1 MSIGKWSVDNPVLLN
16 ILMVAIIILGGF
28 SITRLPR
35 EQFSEVPFF
44 WVTILVPYPGVSAA
58 DVEKSITVPIENEMD
73 GLTKIKQISSLT
85 REGIS
90 YVQVEF
96 DDGISKEQFAR
107 LYQEVQTRFNKVVLP
122 EGILDPEIDDFSSS
136 DFLPVI
142 EVFLY
147 GTGDKVKLNKSALRL
162 KELLLSV
169 PEVEQVTLTGDRN
182 RQFRIEVDQ
191 RRIEARG
198 ISLNDISRTIQNR
211 VGSIPG
217 GTLETPSRE
226 YLVRTFGEIDNV
238 NELAQLIIRR
248 NADGSIIRLGDM
260 AACHDTLDP
269 KAALVRYNGKQAISL
284 QISKVVG
291 GNSIDVVDKVKE
303 VVEQYRTDLPED
315 YEISFFNDSTIR
327 IRSSISVLVTNAI
340 SGFILLVIILWLF
353 LGVKNAFIAALG
365 IPVAFSMTF
374 IILELLGETLNSNS
388 LFGLVLVLGLVVDHA
403 IVIVENSYRLQA
415 TGLSKRKAAIAA
427 TDEVV
432 WPVFSATLTTIAA
445 FLPLMIL
452 PGILGRFFRVI
463 PLVVSI
469 ALVVST
475 IEAFTFLP
483 LHFVE
488 WGSQHS
494 KKGSWFSHIE
504 KWFSIVFIK
513 LLSVKYYVVSGAF
526 VLSIVIFSL
535 LGQIRQ
541 DLFSGEDYTYFFIDI
556 ELPVG
561 TPRTKT
567 NTFVNRFEEII
578 LATAEKGE
586 VKSVSTVIGR
596 SSAGGPLV
604 TQNNVAQITVD
615 LYELNAGRTRPIS
628 AVIDEIKNEC
638 STIPGAESVRF
649 RRVRGGPPVDPP
661 VSIRFFGD
669 NYEDLQAIAGK
680 MKNKLQQYPELYNI
694 KDNLE
699 KGTPELRV
707 VVDQEKAVKYG
718 LTSSII
724 GLYLRAGFDG
734 FIATRIF
741 DDNENIDVIVQYR
754 GGDITSV
761 NQMMQMKIP
770 TPKGDQISLSALCSV
785 QEEPVISTIKRVE
798 GKREVTIT
806 AEAWDK
812 KNIRTINKE
821 CQDVYEWEIKPT
833 YRNIEFKAGGE
844 FAEFSNILFQILR
857 LFLIGLFIIY
867 LLLGS
872 QFKSYIQPFLILITL
887 PFTFAGVV
895 LFLIISGTPFS
906 TTVLYAGVALAG
918 VAVNDSIVLISF
930 MNDRKKQGTPIY
942 EAIVQSVQIRLRPI
956 VLTSVTTIAGL
967 LPTALG
973 IGGYSIVWGPMAS
986 TIIFG
991 LMVST
996 ITALVIIPL
1005 LYAVIEDFRNNVQL
1019 KR

>member
-1 MSIGKWSVDNPVLLN
+1 
-16 ILMVAIIILGGF
+16 
-28 SITRLPR
+28 
-35 EQFSEVPFF
+35 
-44 WVTILVPYPGVSAA
+44 
-58 DVEKSITVPIENEMD
+58 
-73 GLTKIKQISSLT
+73 
-85 REGIS
+85 
-90 YVQVEF
+90 
-96 DDGISKEQFAR
+96 
-107 LYQEVQTRFNKVVLP
+107 
-122 EGILDPEIDDFSSS
+122 
-136 DFLPVI
+136 
-142 EVFLY
+142 
-147 GTGDKVKLNKSALRL
+147 
-162 KELLLSV
+162 
-169 PEVEQVTLTGDRN
+169 
-182 RQFRIEVDQ
+182 
-191 RRIEARG
+191 
-198 ISLNDISRTIQNR
+198 
-211 VGSIPG
+211 
-217 GTLETPSRE
+217 
-226 YLVRTFGEIDNV
+226 LVRTFFEIDNV
-238 NELAQLIIRR
+238 NELSQLIIRR
-248 NADGSIIRLGDM
+248 NSDGSVIRLGDM

-269 KAALVRYNGKQAISL
+269 KAAAVRYNGTQAISL
-284 QISKVVG
+284 QISKIVG
-291 GNSIDVVDKVKE
+291 GNSIDVVDKAKE
-303 VVEQYRTDLPED
+303 VVEQFRADLPEGFA
-315 YEISFFNDSTIR
+315 ISFFNDSTIR

-353 LGVKNAFIAALG
+353 LGVRNAFVAALG

-388 LFGLVLVLGLVVDHA
+388 LFGLVLVLGMIVDHA
-403 IVIVENSYRLQA
+403 IVIVENSYRLQ
-415 TGLSKRKAAIAA
+415 TSGLPKREAAIAA

-463 PLVVSI
+463 PLVVSV

-488 WGSQHS
+488 WGSQQN
-494 KKGSWFSHIE
+494 KPGSWFSIIE
-504 KWFSIVFIK
+504 KWFIGIFKK
-513 LLSVKYYVVSGAF
+513 LLKVKYYVVSGAF
-526 VLSIVIFSL
+526 VLAIAVISL
-535 LGQIRQ
+535 LGRVKQ

-561 TPRTKT
+561 TPKTKT
-567 NTFVNRFEEII
+567 NGFVRKFEEII
-578 LATAEKGE
+578 LMTAEKGE
-586 VKSVSTVIGR
+586 VKSVSSVIGR
-596 SSAGGPLV
+596 SSASGPLV

-628 AVIDEIKNEC
+628 NVMEEIQKAC
-638 STIPGAESVRF
+638 STVPGAESVRF
-649 RRVRGGPPVDPP
+649 RRVQGGPPVDPP
-661 VSIRFFGD
+661 ISIRFFGD
-669 NYEDLQAIAGK
+669 TYEDLQAIAGK

-707 VVDQEKAVKYG
+707 VVDQDKVVKYG
-718 LTSSII
+718 LTSSMV
-724 GLYLRAGFDG
+724 GMYLRAGFDG
-734 FIATRIF
+734 IVTTRIF

-754 GGDITSV
+754 GDDITSV

-770 TPKGDQISLSALCSV
+770 TPQGGQIPLSALSSV
-785 QEEPVISTIKRVE
+785 QEKPVISTIKRVE

-806 AEAWDK
+806 AEAWNK

-833 YRNIEFKAGGE
+833 YPNVEFKAGGE

-872 QFKSYIQPFLILITL
+872 QFKSYIQPFLILFTL
-887 PFTFAGVV
+887 PFAFAGII

-930 MNDRKKQGTPIY
+930 INGRIKNCIPIKD
-942 EAIVQSVQIRLRPI
+942 AIVQSVQIRLRPI

-991 LMVST
+991 LIVST
-996 ITALVIIPL
+996 ITTLVIIPL
-1005 LYAVIEDFRNNVQL
+1005 LYAAIGDRRRIVPPFRR
-1019 KR
+1019 K